1 MYCKECGS
9 SVNDDAL
16 FCTECGANMRS
27 DEQPMTQPAF
37 VPEQPV
43 PAQPAGTQYQ
53 QPIQP
58 QYQQPVQPQ
67 YQQQIQP
74 QYQQP
79 VQPQY
84 QQAAGKP
91 AKPKKRHGCLTFL
104 LGFLA
109 AIVLVG
115 MAVYVFIPGLLRPYN
130 LGVATTQSAYDSALK
145 KLGYT
150 KDASPTAG
158 AAESYA
164 SIFGQPHPLDTAL
177 TSEEITS
184 FLGWNRPP
192 YYAVKKPQ
200 FRINA
205 DGTID
210 FSGRVNTDYIFNN
223 ILNGKY
229 TREQAIEKVPMLKFL
244 PANINLTCNFT
255 GSVVNNTVKNLS
267 LNKVGLNGIPVP
279 KSLIQS
285 SEVSLFLEE
294 ALSGFITRSNEKSKT
309 NYELIEVQNG
319 KLVMKGQFPSSLIRK
334 LVE

>member
-9 SVNDDAL
+9 NLKDDAL
-16 FCTECGANMRS
+16 FCTECGANIQQ
-27 DEQPMTQPAF
+27 EGQPVTTPVQ
-37 VPEQPV
+37 VPEQPTPV
-43 PAQPAGTQYQ
+43 
-53 QPIQP
+53 QP

-67 YQQQIQP
+67 YQQPVQP

-84 QQAAGKP
+84 QQPAGKP
-91 AKPKKRHGCLTFL
+91 AAPRKRHGCLTFL
-104 LGFLA
+104 FGFLA

-115 MAVYVFIPGLLRPYN
+115 MAVYVFVPGLLRPYN
-130 LGVATTQSAYDSALK
+130 LGVAATQSAYESALQ
-145 KLGYT
+145 KLGYS

-164 SIFGQPHPLDTAL
+164 SIFGQAHPLDTAL
-177 TSEEITS
+177 TSEEVTS

-210 FSGRVNTDYIFNN
+210 FSGRVNTDYVFNN

-229 TREQAIEKVPMLKFL
+229 TKEQAIEKVPMLKFL

-279 KSLIQS
+279 ESLIRS
-285 SEVSLFLEE
+285 SEASSFLED